1 MVCKII
7 DTPLA
12 DLPWAAIDFES
23 AGAAPGE
30 TDQPIQ
36 VGIVRVNSL
45 FAQEELFTTYI
56 ACERPVHWSASRV
69 HGITTADLAGAPPLL
84 SLWGEFRRLLH
95 GSVVLG
101 HNPATEQRYL
111 RAFPA
116 HGFGPWL
123 DTLALARHCIPTLG
137 DYSLSSVCSALGAA
151 PAVSR
156 LVPGKSWHHALYDAA
171 ASLET
176 LRAIVRGLQ
185 LEDRTLRA
193 LDFAVKGGLQP

>member
-1 MVCKII
+1 MVRKII

-12 DLPWAAIDFES
+12 QLPWAAIDFES

-36 VGIVRVNSL
+36 VGIVRVDSL
-45 FAQEELFTTYI
+45 FGTEELFCTYI
-56 ACERPVHWSASRV
+56 ACDHPVHWSASRV
-69 HGITTADLAGAPPLL
+69 HGITTADLHNAPSML
-84 SLWGEFRRLLH
+84 SLWGDFRRLLS
-95 GSVVLG
+95 GCIVVG
-101 HNPATEQRYL
+101 HNPSTEQRYL

-123 DTLALARHCIPTLG
+123 DTLALARHCMPTQG
-137 DYSLSSVCSALGAA
+137 DYSLGPVCTALGAT

-156 LVPGKSWHHALYDAA
+156 LVPGKSWHHALYDAV

-185 LEDRTLRA
+185 LEDRPLST
-193 LDFAVKGGLQP
+193 LDFAMKGGRA